1 MRWLDDITDLMAV
14 KWEQALGTGD
24 GQGNRVCC
32 SPWGQRE
39 LDSTELTDLPLGLSE
54 MWVLA
59 TEMLEGWLSKHSI
72 SVIGDVRGD
81 PGEDRRRHT
90 KGTGEPVFQTETDLQ
105 T

>member
-14 KWEQALGTGD
+14 KWEQAPGTGD

-54 MWVLA
+54 M
-59 TEMLEGWLSKHSI
+59 
-72 SVIGDVRGD
+72 
-81 PGEDRRRHT
+81 
-90 KGTGEPVFQTETDLQ
+90 
-105 T
+105 